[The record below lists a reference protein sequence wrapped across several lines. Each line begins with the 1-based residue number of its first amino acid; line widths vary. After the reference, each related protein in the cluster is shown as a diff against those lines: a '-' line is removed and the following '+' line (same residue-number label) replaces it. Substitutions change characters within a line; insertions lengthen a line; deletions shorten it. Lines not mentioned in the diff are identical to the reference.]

1 MTQNQQ
7 LIFKQDYIALKNHP
21 DKFVMMSWETDL
33 MKLHAQHVTHN
44 HGDVLEI
51 GFGMGISAQFIQ
63 DFGCATHTIVE
74 SHPDILQKL
83 QEWAKDKP
91 NVIIIHGDWFEL
103 QDIICQKQYDG
114 IFYDADCNRSP
125 FFREKIVNH
134 SLKQNGV
141 FTYFAPNGTDK
152 YHYGAALQ
160 KDFIDIQVNIQKN
173 KYHNESRCAC
183 PYVIKI

>member
-7 LIFKQDYIALKNHP
+7 LIFEQDYIALKNHP

-33 MKLHAQHVTHN
+33 MKLHAQHVTKN
-44 HGDVLEI
+44 GGDILEI

-63 DFGCATHTIVE
+63 DLGCRSHTIVE
-74 SHPDILQKL
+74 SHPEILQRLHK
-83 QEWAKDKP
+83 WAKDKS
-91 NVIIIHGDWFEL
+91 NVIIVHGDWFEL

-125 FFREKIVNH
+125 FFREKIVDRA
-134 SLKQNGV
+134 LKKDGI
-141 FTYFAPNGTDK
+141 FTYFSPNGTDK
-152 YHYGAALQ
+152 YYYGNALQ
-160 KDFIDIQVNIQKN
+160 KDFVDIQVDIPKN

-183 PYVIKI
+183 PYVVKM

>member
-7 LIFKQDYIALKNHP
+7 LVFEHDYIMLKDQP

-63 DFGCATHTIVE
+63 DFSCSTHTIVE
-74 SHPDILQKL
+74 SHPVILQKL
-83 QEWAKDKP
+83 QEWATDKS
-91 NVIIIHGDWFEL
+91 NVTIIQGDWFEL
-103 QDIICQKQYDG
+103 QDTICQKQYDG
-114 IFYDADCNRSP
+114 IFYDADCNKSP
-125 FFREKIVNH
+125 AFREKIVDRA
-134 SLKQNGV
+134 LKLNGI

-152 YHYGAALQ
+152 YGYDSSLQ
-160 KDFIDIQVNIQKN
+160 RDSIIINVPIPKN
-173 KYHNESRCAC
+173 MYHNDAQCMC
-183 PYVIKI
+183 PYYINH